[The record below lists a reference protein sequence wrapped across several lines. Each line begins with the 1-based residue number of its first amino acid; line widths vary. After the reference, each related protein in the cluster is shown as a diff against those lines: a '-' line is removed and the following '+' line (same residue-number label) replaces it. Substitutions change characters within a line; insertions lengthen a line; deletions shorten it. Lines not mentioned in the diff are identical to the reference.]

1 MMKTMDEKLAFI
13 IENVGKTRVKY
24 NPETSDVNT
33 TYKNVRNAIRKQ
45 AAKGLKDA
53 DDSDLLRKEAIANA
67 VHQAVDLEE
76 LDSLVEYFN
85 KNVEKKRNALR
96 ESTKRKLEKDIADL
110 EMSLQK
116 AKERLITMK
125 D

>member
-13 IENVGKTRVKY
+13 IENVGKTRVKF

-45 AAKGLKDA
+45 EAKSIKDA

-67 VHQAVDLEE
+67 VHQAVDLDE

-96 ESTKRKLEKDIADL
+96 ESTKRKLEKDIADM
-110 EMSLQK
+110 ENALQK
-116 AKERLITMK
+116 AKERLITMNE
-125 D
+125 

>member
-1 MMKTMDEKLAFI
+1 MMKTMDEKLAYI
-13 IENVGKTRVKY
+13 VENVGKTRVKFD
-24 NPETSDVNT
+24 PETSNVET
-33 TYKNVRNAIRKQ
+33 TYKNVRNAIRKRE
-45 AAKGLKDA
+45 AKVLKDA

-96 ESTKRKLEKDIADL
+96 ETAKRKLEKDIADM
-110 EMSLQK
+110 ENALQK
-116 AKERLITMK
+116 AKERLITMNE
-125 D
+125 

>member
-13 IENVGKTRVKY
+13 VSNIGKTRVKFD
-24 NPETSDVNT
+24 PETSNVET
-33 TYKNVRNAIRKQ
+33 TYKNVRNAIRKRET
-45 AAKGLKDA
+45 KVLKDA

-67 VHQAVDLEE
+67 VHQAVDIEE

-96 ESTKRKLEKDIADL
+96 ESTKRKLEKDIADM
-110 EMSLQK
+110 ENALQK